1 MDELLQWLDANHI
14 DYNVRKDV
22 IFVAGWGKALFQ
34 DMTKRD
40 HIFKKDSG
48 DNTIFSCIENTDFLI
63 ADEIF
68 YVIFKFGN
76 RFYYQDIRESKPN
89 FQLLKYIGTAKKGT
103 IECDFYPLGI
113 HTGYELLN
121 GSGSLVNWCK
131 KAKFLGY
138 KGLGIADRCTMA
150 GTLDLQR
157 EAAKLELSHVFGYS
171 LTISVGDSKVGA
183 KIYANTQRGFENML
197 RIQKVVCVDREDG
210 IIDYAQ
216 LVQYADGNCLVFDKW
231 SGQWLVENEDKIEG
245 FMDAFDGYVYFQVDT
260 TEFRANR
267 IDEQTL
273 YSIKTFFDHFY
284 MSSENWDYEQHPE
297 CSHINYKYNLRPV
310 LIQDVYYLDAD
321 DWMNKIVLNK
331 IDTGAA
337 HEQSYGQYMKTLD
350 ELYDEFRALFSEK
363 YGDDVFFDMCESTAE
378 IAENSDAAYDLTE
391 NYMPE
396 YIMTAD
402 EQVRY
407 KNNHD
412 MFLSL
417 LEDGFKRLVPAGKE
431 EEYRKRL
438 EYEIYILEETEN
450 VDYLL
455 VQYDTINWANKNGIM
470 TGVGRGSAGGALALY
485 LMGITLIDPIQ
496 YGLIFERFLIPERAG
511 LEPDKATI
519 IGEDVSSKEYYTITL
534 ENGKE
539 YRFDKDAE
547 FRVKRGDDIIVVY
560 ADELQE
566 DDDIIFD
573 NRDLKY
579 TLNEV

>member
-1 MDELLQWLDANHI
+1 MDELFQWLEANHI
-14 DYNVRKDV
+14 EYNVRKDV

-34 DMTKRD
+34 DMSKRD
-40 HIFKKDSG
+40 HIFKKDKD
-48 DNTIFSCIENTDFLI
+48 DNTVFNCIENIDFLL
-63 ADEIF
+63 ADEIY

-76 RFYYQDIRESKPN
+76 RFFYQDIREPKPN
-89 FQLLKYIGTAKKGT
+89 FQLLKYIGSARKGS

-121 GSGSLVNWCK
+121 GSGLLSNWCK

-150 GTLDLQR
+150 ATLELQR
-157 EAAKLELSHVFGYS
+157 EATQRELKYVFGYS

-210 IIDYAQ
+210 IIDYSQ
-216 LVQYADGNCLVFDKW
+216 LVRYADGNCLVFDKW
-231 SGQWLVENEDKIEG
+231 SGQWLVENEDKIDG
-245 FMDAFDGYVYFQVDT
+245 FIQVFDGFVYFQVDT

-273 YSIKTFFDHFY
+273 YSIKAFFDNY
-284 MSSENWDYEQHPE
+284 YQGGLS
-297 CSHINYKYNLRPV
+297 YKYNLRPV
-310 LIQDVYYLDAD
+310 LIQDVYYLDVD

-331 IDTGAA
+331 VDTGAA
-337 HEQSYGQYMKTLD
+337 HEQSFCQYMKTLD
-350 ELYDEFRALFSEK
+350 ELYDEFRALFSDK
-363 YGDDVFFDMCESTAE
+363 YDDDVFFDMCESTCE

-396 YIMTAD
+396 YIRTSS
-402 EQVRY
+402 EQVKY
-407 KNNHD
+407 KSNHD

-417 LEDGFKRLVPAGKE
+417 LEDGFKRLVPKGKE

-438 EYEIYILEETEN
+438 EYEVYILEQTEN

-470 TGVGRGSAGGALALY
+470 TGVGRGSAGGSLCLY

-511 LEPDKATI
+511 LEPDDVTI
-519 IGEDVSSKEYYTITL
+519 IGEDVSSKEYCVVVL
-534 ENGKE
+534 ENGRE
-539 YRFDKDAE
+539 YHIDKDAE
-547 FRVKRGDDIIVVY
+547 LRVRRGDEVIVVY
-560 ADELQE
+560 ADELC
-566 DDDIIFD
+566 DGDDIIFD

>member
-1 MDELLQWLDANHI
+1 MDELFQWLEANHI
-14 DYNVRKDV
+14 EYNVRKDV

-34 DMTKRD
+34 DMSKRD
-40 HIFKKDSG
+40 HIFKKDKD
-48 DNTIFSCIENTDFLI
+48 DNTVFNCIENIDFLL
-63 ADEIF
+63 ADEIY

-76 RFYYQDIRESKPN
+76 RFFYQDIREPKPN
-89 FQLLKYIGTAKKGT
+89 FQLLKYIGSARKGG

-121 GSGSLVNWCK
+121 GSGLLSNWCK
-131 KAKFLGY
+131 KAQFLGY

-150 GTLDLQR
+150 ATLELQR
-157 EAAKLELSHVFGYS
+157 EATQRELKYVFGYS

-210 IIDYAQ
+210 IIDYSQ
-216 LVQYADGNCLVFDKW
+216 LVRYADGNCLVFDKW
-231 SGQWLVENEDKIEG
+231 SGQWLVENEDKIDG
-245 FMDAFDGYVYFQVDT
+245 FIQVFDGFVYFQVDT

-273 YSIKTFFDHFY
+273 YSIKAFFDNY
-284 MSSENWDYEQHPE
+284 YQGELS
-297 CSHINYKYNLRPV
+297 YKYNLRPV

-331 IDTGAA
+331 VDTGAA
-337 HEQSYGQYMKTLD
+337 HEQSFCQYMKTLD
-350 ELYDEFRALFSEK
+350 ELYDEFRALFSDK
-363 YGDDVFFDMCESTAE
+363 YDDDVFFDMCESTCE

-396 YIMTAD
+396 YIRTSS
-402 EQVRY
+402 EQVKY
-407 KNNHD
+407 KSNHD

-417 LEDGFKRLVPAGKE
+417 LEDGFKRLVPKGKE

-438 EYEIYILEETEN
+438 EYEVYILEQTEN

-470 TGVGRGSAGGALALY
+470 TGVGRGSAGGSLCLY

-511 LEPDKATI
+511 LEPDDVTI
-519 IGEDVSSKEYYTITL
+519 IGEDVSSKEYCVVVL
-534 ENGKE
+534 ENGRE
-539 YRFDKDAE
+539 YHIDKDAE
-547 FRVKRGDDIIVVY
+547 LRVRRGDEVIVVY
-560 ADELQE
+560 ADELC
-566 DDDIIFD
+566 DGDDIIFD

>member
-14 DYNVRKDV
+14 DYNIRKDV

-40 HIFKKDSG
+40 HIFKKDSS
-48 DNTIFSCIENTDFLI
+48 DNTVFSCIENTDFLI

-76 RFYYQDIRESKPN
+76 RFFYQDIRESKPN
-89 FQLLKYIGTAKKGT
+89 FQLLKYIGAAKKGT

-231 SGQWLVENEDKIEG
+231 SGQWLVENDDKIDG
-245 FMDAFDGYVYFQVDT
+245 FMDAFEGFVYFQVDT

-273 YSIKTFFDHFY
+273 FSIKAFFEHFY
-284 MSSENWDYEQHPE
+284 MFSSVSGEFRGYLHD
-297 CSHINYKYNLRPV
+297 LRPV

-321 DWMNKIVLNK
+321 DWTNKVMLNK
-331 IDTGAA
+331 VDTGAA
-337 HEQSYGQYMKTLD
+337 HEQSLNQYMKTLD
-350 ELYDEFRALFSEK
+350 ELYDEFRVLFSEK
-363 YGDDVFFDMCESTAE
+363 YGDDVFFDMCESTVE
-378 IAENSDAAYDLTE
+378 IAENSDAAYDLTA
-391 NYMPE
+391 NYAPK
-396 YIMTAD
+396 YIMTED
-402 EQVRY
+402 EIVRY
-407 KNNHD
+407 GDTHNMFLQLIEEGFEELVPKGQEEIYRERVEYEKYVIESTDNCDYYLITWDEVNWARKNNI
-412 MFLSL
+412 
-417 LEDGFKRLVPAGKE
+417 LV
-431 EEYRKRL
+431 
-438 EYEIYILEETEN
+438 
-450 VDYLL
+450 
-455 VQYDTINWANKNGIM
+455 
-470 TGVGRGSAGGALALY
+470 GVGRGSAGGCVISWLLH
-485 LMGITLIDPIQ
+485 ITMIDPIKW
-496 YGLIFERFLIPERAG
+496 GLLFERFLLPERGG
-511 LEPDKATI
+511 LAPD
-519 IGEDVSSKEYYTITL
+519 DVTKMLPEVMTNDYVELTL
-534 ENGKE
+534 ENGRTYK
-539 YRFDKDAE
+539 FDYDAQ
-547 FRVKRGDDIIVVY
+547 FRVKRGDDVIEVY
-560 ADELQE
+560 ADELQDG
-566 DDDIIFD
+566 DDVIWDRKDELFTI
-573 NRDLKY
+573 
-579 TLNEV
+579 NEK

>member
-14 DYNVRKDV
+14 EYNVRKDV

-34 DMTKRD
+34 DMSKRD
-40 HIFKKDSG
+40 HIFKKDNEG
-48 DNTIFSCIENTDFLI
+48 NTIFSCVENIDFLM
-63 ADEIF
+63 ADEIY
-68 YVIFKFGN
+68 YVVFKFGN
-76 RFYYQDIRESKPN
+76 RFFYQDIRESKPN
-89 FQLLKYIGTAKKGT
+89 FQLLKYIGTAKKGN

-121 GSGSLVNWCK
+121 GSGSLANWCK

-138 KGLGIADRCTMA
+138 KGLGIADSCTMA
-150 GTLDLQR
+150 ATLDLQR
-157 EAAKLELSHVFGYS
+157 EATNNGLKYVFGYS

-183 KIYANTQRGFENML
+183 KIYSNTQRGFENML
-197 RIQKVVCVDREDG
+197 RIQKAVCVDREDG

-216 LVQYADGNCLVFDKW
+216 LVRYAEGNCLVFDKW
-231 SGQWLVENEDKIEG
+231 SGKWLVENEDKVDG
-245 FMDAFDGYVYFQVDT
+245 FMQAFDGFVYFQVDT

-273 YSIKTFFDHFY
+273 YSIKAFFDNYH
-284 MSSENWDYEQHPE
+284 NGGLDYKH
-297 CSHINYKYNLRPV
+297 NLRPV

-331 IDTGAA
+331 VDIGAA
-337 HEQSYGQYMKTLD
+337 HEQSFHQYMKTLD
-350 ELYDEFRALFSEK
+350 ELYDEFRALFSNK
-363 YGDDVFFDMCESTAE
+363 YGDDVFFDMCDSTCE
-378 IAENSDAAYDLTE
+378 IVENSDAAYDLTE

-396 YIMTAD
+396 YIRTPS
-402 EQVRY
+402 EQVKY
-407 KNNHD
+407 KNNHE

-417 LEDGFKRLVPAGKE
+417 LEDGFKRLVPKGRE

-438 EYEIYILEETEN
+438 EYEIYILEQTEN

-470 TGVGRGSAGGALALY
+470 TGVGRGSAGGSLCLY

-511 LEPDKATI
+511 LEPEDATI
-519 IGEDVSSKEYYTITL
+519 VGEDVNSNEYYVITL

-547 FRVKRGDDIIVVY
+547 FLVKRGDDIVVVY
-560 ADELQE
+560 ADELQN

-579 TLNEV
+579 TLNEI

>member
-14 DYNVRKDV
+14 EYNVRKDV

-34 DMTKRD
+34 DMSKRD
-40 HIFKKDSG
+40 HIFKKDNEG
-48 DNTIFSCIENTDFLI
+48 NTIFSCVENIDFLM
-63 ADEIF
+63 ADEIY
-68 YVIFKFGN
+68 YVVFKFGN
-76 RFYYQDIRESKPN
+76 RFFYQDIREGKPN
-89 FQLLKYIGTAKKGT
+89 FQLLKYIGTAKKGN

-121 GSGSLVNWCK
+121 GSGSLANWCK

-138 KGLGIADRCTMA
+138 KGLGIADSCTMA
-150 GTLDLQR
+150 ATLDLQR
-157 EAAKLELSHVFGYS
+157 EATNNGLKYVFGYS

-183 KIYANTQRGFENML
+183 KIYSNTQRGFENML
-197 RIQKVVCVDREDG
+197 RIQKAVCVDREDG

-216 LVQYADGNCLVFDKW
+216 LVRYAEGNCLVFDKW
-231 SGQWLVENEDKIEG
+231 SGKWLVENEDKVDG
-245 FMDAFDGYVYFQVDT
+245 FMQAFDGFVYFQVDT

-273 YSIKTFFDHFY
+273 YSIKTFFDNYH
-284 MSSENWDYEQHPE
+284 NGGLDYKH
-297 CSHINYKYNLRPV
+297 NLRPV

-331 IDTGAA
+331 VDIGAA
-337 HEQSYGQYMKTLD
+337 HEQSFHQYMKTLD
-350 ELYDEFRALFSEK
+350 ELYDEFRTLFSDK
-363 YGDDVFFDMCESTAE
+363 YGDDVFFDMCDSTCE
-378 IAENSDAAYDLTE
+378 IVENSDAAYDLTE

-396 YIMTAD
+396 YIRTPS
-402 EQVRY
+402 EQVKY
-407 KNNHD
+407 KNNHE

-417 LEDGFKRLVPAGKE
+417 LEDGFKRLVPKGRE

-438 EYEIYILEETEN
+438 EYEIYILEQTEN

-470 TGVGRGSAGGALALY
+470 TGVGRGSAGGSLCLY

-511 LEPDKATI
+511 LEPEDATI
-519 IGEDVSSKEYYTITL
+519 VGEDVNSNEYYVITL
-534 ENGKE
+534 ENGRE

-547 FRVKRGDDIIVVY
+547 FLVKRGDDIIVVY
-560 ADELQE
+560 ADELQN

-573 NRDLKY
+573 NRDIKY
-579 TLNEV
+579 TLNEI

>member
-48 DNTIFSCIENTDFLI
+48 DNTVFSCIENTDFLI

-89 FQLLKYIGTAKKGT
+89 FQLLKYIGAAKKGT

-121 GSGSLVNWCK
+121 GSGSLANWCK

-231 SGQWLVENEDKIEG
+231 SGQWLVENDDKIDG
-245 FMDAFDGYVYFQVDT
+245 FMDAFEGFVYFQVDT

-273 YSIKTFFDHFY
+273 FSIKAFFEHFY
-284 MSSENWDYEQHPE
+284 MFSSVSGEFRGYLHD
-297 CSHINYKYNLRPV
+297 LRPV

-321 DWMNKIVLNK
+321 DWKNKVVLNK
-331 IDTGAA
+331 VDTGAA
-337 HEQSYGQYMKTLD
+337 HEQSFNQYMKTLD

-378 IAENSDAAYDLTE
+378 IAENSDAAYDLTD
-391 NYMPE
+391 NYAPK
-396 YIMTAD
+396 YRMTED
-402 EQVRY
+402 EVVRY
-407 KNNHD
+407 GDTHT
-412 MFLSL
+412 MFCELI
-417 LEDGFKRLVPAGKE
+417 EDGFKELVPKGQEKI
-431 EEYRKRL
+431 YRERV
-438 EYEIYILEETEN
+438 EYEKYVIESTDN
-450 VDYLL
+450 VDYYLITWDE
-455 VQYDTINWANKNGIM
+455 VNWAKKNNILV
-470 TGVGRGSAGGALALY
+470 GVGRGSAGGCVISWLLH
-485 LMGITLIDPIQ
+485 ITMIDPIKW
-496 YGLIFERFLIPERAG
+496 GLLFERFLLPERGG
-511 LEPDKATI
+511 LEPDDVTI
-519 IGEDVSSKEYYTITL
+519 IGEDIASSNYVELTL
-534 ENGKE
+534 DNGKI
-539 YRFDKDAE
+539 YKFDADAE
-547 FRVKRGDDIIVVY
+547 FRVKRGDDVIVVY
-560 ADELQE
+560 ADELE
-566 DDDIIFD
+566 ENDDIIWDRKDELF
-573 NRDLKY
+573 
-579 TLNEV
+579 TINEV

>member
-14 DYNVRKDV
+14 DYNIRKDV

-40 HIFKKDSG
+40 HIFKKDSS
-48 DNTIFSCIENTDFLI
+48 DNTVFSCIENTDFLI

-76 RFYYQDIRESKPN
+76 RFFYQDIRESKPN
-89 FQLLKYIGTAKKGT
+89 FQLLKYIGAAKKGT

-231 SGQWLVENEDKIEG
+231 SGQWLVENDDKIDG
-245 FMDAFDGYVYFQVDT
+245 FMDAFEGFVYFQVDT

-273 YSIKTFFDHFY
+273 FSIKAFFEHFY
-284 MSSENWDYEQHPE
+284 MFSSVSGEFRGYLHD
-297 CSHINYKYNLRPV
+297 LRPV

-321 DWMNKIVLNK
+321 DWKNKVVLNK
-331 IDTGAA
+331 VDTGAA
-337 HEQSYGQYMKTLD
+337 HEQSFNQYMKTLD
-350 ELYDEFRALFSEK
+350 ELYDEFRVLFSEK
-363 YGDDVFFDMCESTAE
+363 YGDDVFFDMCESTVE
-378 IAENSDAAYDLTE
+378 IAENSDAAYDLTA
-391 NYMPE
+391 NYAPK
-396 YIMTAD
+396 YIMTED
-402 EQVRY
+402 EIVRY
-407 KNNHD
+407 GDTHNMFLQLIEEGFEELVPKGQEEIYRERVEYEKYVIESTDNCDYYLITWDEVNWARKNNI
-412 MFLSL
+412 
-417 LEDGFKRLVPAGKE
+417 LV
-431 EEYRKRL
+431 
-438 EYEIYILEETEN
+438 
-450 VDYLL
+450 
-455 VQYDTINWANKNGIM
+455 
-470 TGVGRGSAGGALALY
+470 GVGRGSAGGCVISWLLH
-485 LMGITLIDPIQ
+485 ITMIDPIKW
-496 YGLIFERFLIPERAG
+496 GLLFERFLLPERGG
-511 LEPDKATI
+511 LEPD
-519 IGEDVSSKEYYTITL
+519 DVTKMQPEVMAHDYVELTL
-534 ENGKE
+534 DNGRTYK
-539 YRFDKDAE
+539 FDYDAQ
-547 FRVKRGDDIIVVY
+547 FRVKRGDEMIEVY

-566 DDDIIFD
+566 GDDIIWDRKDELF
-573 NRDLKY
+573 
-579 TLNEV
+579 TINEK